1 MSALL
6 RDQLAMHQHL
16 QRKAMRARHRYRRQ
30 PTDFHKRQKEAYR
43 ADAALFADALLMRVP
58 TAHDEAVY
66 ALALPGFLHFQA

>member
-16 QRKAMRARHRYRRQ
+16 QRKVVRARRRHRRQ
-30 PTDFHKRQKEAYR
+30 PTAFHKRQKEACT
-43 ADAALFADALLMRVP
+43 ADAALFTEALLMQVP

-66 ALALPGFLHFQA
+66 ALAIPGTLHFQH